1 MFFSP
6 SSSSSFFSS
15 NRFSMK
21 AVRSMLPHNT
31 RFLWVGWKSIHRR
44 APLHTRCVCDTT
56 ERGGVAIER
65 GTGILVETSIA
76 FEPPSARA
84 EEKFKVS
91 LFLLSLIIYMFF
103 SPLSLSL
110 SCLQYNYGV
119 CVNMAAYCYLH
130 SLLVSQQVHCNLLS
144 NSPANSTA
152 CWHRNDHRYQTI
164 VRERGGEGGEKERE
178 IHVLTD
184 YVLSI
189 NQMINWYSLFSLHPP
204 LLCVIV

>member
-1 MFFSP
+1 MTIEPSRHTYTWDTVQTLYACRQACTHFVWSLKVCTIMFFSP
-6 SSSSSFFSS
+6 SSSSSFFPS

-76 FEPPSARA
+76 FEPPSTRA

-91 LFLLSLIIYMFF
+91 LFLLSYYLHVFL
-103 SPLSLSL
+103 SPLSL
-110 SCLQYNYGV
+110 
-119 CVNMAAYCYLH
+119 
-130 SLLVSQQVHCNLLS
+130 LL
-144 NSPANSTA
+144 A
-152 CWHRNDHRYQTI
+152 I
-164 VRERGGEGGEKERE
+164 
-178 IHVLTD
+178 
-184 YVLSI
+184 
-189 NQMINWYSLFSLHPP
+189 
-204 LLCVIV
+204 

>member
-6 SSSSSFFSS
+6 SSSSSFFPS

-44 APLHTRCVCDTT
+44 APLHTWCVCDTT
-56 ERGGVAIER
+56 ERGGMAIER

-76 FEPPSARA
+76 FEPPSTRA

-103 SPLSLSL
+103 SPLSLS
-110 SCLQYNYGV
+110 CLQYNYCV

-144 NSPANSTA
+144 NSPASSTA
-152 CWHRNDHRYQTI
+152 CWHRNDHHYQTI
-164 VRERGGEGGEKERE
+164 VRERGGERE

-189 NQMINWYSLFSLHPP
+189 NQMINWYSLFGLHPP